1 MATTTPWGKADH
13 KTPIT
18 RGINFYSTP
27 GHGGYSVSKGLFAKM
42 NPALASIGEAYGSAV
57 WFEEDCAYAAV
68 YLAFPEHF
76 DASKID
82 CAHESIKNYFP
93 DAYEAAFG
101 VKVKAEESYVIR
113 GREFEARNANNYVVK
128 AAFGS
133 WHENC
138 PEGFVL
144 VATKRASD
152 GSEKAFL
159 VPTTEYDA
167 RPGTFVIDTAKHKEA
182 TA

>member
-42 NPALASIGEAYGSAV
+42 NPALASIGEAYGGAF

-76 DASKID
+76 DASKLA
-82 CAHESIKNYFP
+82 CAHESIKDYYP

-101 VKVKAEESYVIR
+101 VKVEIEESVIL
-113 GREFEARNANNYVVK
+113 RERAHHALNLNNYVVK
-128 AAFGS
+128 VAMGEWYEKCPDGFTFVVAERAA
-133 WHENC
+133 
-138 PEGFVL
+138 
-144 VATKRASD
+144 D
-152 GSEKAFL
+152 GDQKAFL
-159 VPTTEYDA
+159 VPKNDYTGSNFVVDPAIHTE
-167 RPGTFVIDTAKHKEA
+167 VTA
-182 TA
+182 